1 MGDRSAPEETASGLQ
16 MDENGIRSHV
26 GRGKLDMGRH
36 YFHQGAV
43 TDARRQGMT
52 LQARCQGSQ
61 PEPYRVR
68 VTVGDGEVSDAHCS
82 CPVGGGGACKH
93 VAAVLLAWVH
103 TPEVFRAAEP
113 LDEALQGRSK

>member
-1 MGDRSAPEETASGLQ
+1 
-16 MDENGIRSHV
+16 
-26 GRGKLDMGRH
+26 
-36 YFHQGAV
+36 QG
-43 TDARRQGMT
+43 TT

-68 VTVGDGEVSDAHCS
+68 VTLEAGEVSDAHCS

-103 TPEVFRAAEP
+103 TPAVFRDAEP
-113 LDEALQGRSK
+113 IEEALQRRSKEELIALIRQMLRRQPDLEMLLEAPLPGAGRPASPVGPEPYRQQA